1 MKDTN
6 MIVHGDI
13 EVIEAEAIGSSINLP
28 SGDLTVRIPRLQL
41 RRHDWPMPNPL
52 W

>member
-13 EVIEAEAIGSSINLP
+13 EVVEAEVVSSSIHSP
-28 SGDLTVRIPRLQL
+28 SGDLTGWDFKIAIEKA
-41 RRHDWPMPNPL
+41 
-52 W
+52 